1 MLILISPAKSLD
13 YSIPSFKE
21 YTLPD
26 FQSDVKSLVSVMKKK
41 SAREISQLMHVSET
55 LAVLNEERFKTFQK
69 DFTFENSKQAILAF
83 NGDVYTK
90 IDVDNYSAADF
101 AFAQGHLRILS
112 GLYGLLKPLDLIQPY
127 RLEMGTRLETK
138 KGKNLYEYW
147 GKRIAKAI
155 NESASGRPIVNLAS
169 QEYFKAVDLKTLKSP
184 VINIHFKEYKNDAYQ
199 IIAIFAKQARGMM
212 TNYAIKNRITDP
224 EDLRSFN
231 VEGYEYSA
239 PMSSATDWV
248 FIR

>member
-1 MLILISPAKSLD
+1 
-13 YSIPSFKE
+13 
-21 YTLPD
+21 
-26 FQSDVKSLVSVMKKK
+26 
-41 SAREISQLMHVSET
+41 
-55 LAVLNEERFKTFQK
+55 
-69 DFTFENSKQAILAF
+69 
-83 NGDVYTK
+83 
-90 IDVDNYSAADF
+90 
-101 AFAQGHLRILS
+101 
-112 GLYGLLKPLDLIQPY
+112 
-127 RLEMGTRLETK
+127 
-138 KGKNLYEYW
+138 
-147 GKRIAKAI
+147 
-155 NESASGRPIVNLAS
+155 
-169 QEYFKAVDLKTLKSP
+169 